1 MSKAVNEID
10 TLKEGM
16 ACRTAACLENHVVTV
31 TIWLGLAYILA
42 KNYGLDARTVY
53 GSHIRVE
60 VNCVGRW
67 TVVDVA
73 GRGCMVPVLGVYIE
87 ELERLISSAE
97 SEILT

>member
-1 MSKAVNEID
+1 MPYGSLSGESCCNCDDMAGARVHPG
-10 TLKEGM
+10 KELRIG
-16 ACRTAACLENHVVTV
+16 CKNG
-31 TIWLGLAYILA
+31 IWI
-42 KNYGLDARTVY
+42 Y

-60 VNCVGRW
+60 VNCAGRW

>member
-31 TIWLGLAYILA
+31 TIWPGLAYILA

-53 GSHIRVE
+53 GYMDR
-60 VNCVGRW
+60 
-67 TVVDVA
+67 T
-73 GRGCMVPVLGVYIE
+73 
-87 ELERLISSAE
+87 
-97 SEILT
+97 